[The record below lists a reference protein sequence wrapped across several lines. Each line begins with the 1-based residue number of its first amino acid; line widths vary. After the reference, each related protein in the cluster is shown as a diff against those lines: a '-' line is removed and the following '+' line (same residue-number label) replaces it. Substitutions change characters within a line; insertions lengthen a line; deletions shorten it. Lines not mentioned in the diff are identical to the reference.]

1 LVDAGFV
8 AGLIAGWL
16 VGQIIRGTGCDLVAD
31 ICIGIIDALI
41 GSWPVPN
48 EASTPAPGSRRPLPA
63 PPSAPSRFW
72 SFLGSSTDGA
82 DGRLA
87 DIAATIKEVAVLTLV
102 IGILIIVVIGA
113 ILFWVIDKFCPDA
126 RLAQLLKLLVVLVC
140 LAAIVNRLLPLLGY
154 PSAL

>member
-1 LVDAGFV
+1 LRDTNAQEKFPALKLLVAAKSQPMACVGAWKPLCRGIGIAKIRRKWQFQRLQCHHLVDAGFV

-63 PPSAPSRFW
+63 PPSAPSRF
-72 SFLGSSTDGA
+72 
-82 DGRLA
+82 
-87 DIAATIKEVAVLTLV
+87 
-102 IGILIIVVIGA
+102 
-113 ILFWVIDKFCPDA
+113 
-126 RLAQLLKLLVVLVC
+126 
-140 LAAIVNRLLPLLGY
+140 
-154 PSAL
+154 